1 MAGSE
6 PAQNIRPSK
15 EREAEER
22 RLIEAARSDPARF
35 ADVYEGYF
43 EQVYAYVAHRVR
55 HRDEAE
61 DLTAEVF
68 RKALASLP
76 RFKWRGAPFAAWLF
90 RIASNLIADRA
101 KRVAKEGSVSLDSGT
116 DPGSSPRVSKRVDAP
131 SRTVGLRPRSESGS
145 AQAQQKDLEDGD
157 RRAQLF
163 RLVDELEEDQRRG
176 VGMRFAEEK
185 SIREIGE
192 ALGRSEGAVKQ
203 LQFRALEN
211 LRMKLHHRGH
221 REEQ

>member
-15 EREAEER
+15 EREAKER
-22 RLIEAARSDPARF
+22 RLIEAAQSDPARF
-35 ADVYEGYF
+35 GEVYEHYF
-43 EQVYAYVAHRVR
+43 ALVYAYVTRRVR
-55 HRDEAE
+55 NRDEAE

-90 RIASNLIADRA
+90 RIASNMIADRS
-101 KRVAKEGSVSLDSGT
+101 KRVAREVSLDEAGAT
-116 DPGSSPRVSKRVDAP
+116 ERGSRAQISKGADT
-131 SRTVGLRPRSESGS
+131 S
-145 AQAQQKDLEDGD
+145 QQKDLEDSE
-157 RRAQLF
+157 RLALLF
-163 RLVDELEEDQRRG
+163 RLVDDLAEDQGR
-176 VGMRFAEEK
+176 VLVMRFAEEK
-185 SIREIGE
+185 SIREIAE

>member
-15 EREAEER
+15 EREAKER
-22 RLIEAARSDPARF
+22 RLIEAAQSDPARF
-35 ADVYEGYF
+35 GEVYEHYF
-43 EQVYAYVAHRVR
+43 ALVYAYVARRVR
-55 HRDEAE
+55 NRDEAE

-90 RIASNLIADRA
+90 RIASNMIADRS
-101 KRVAKEGSVSLDSGT
+101 KRVAREVPLDEAGATARSSSAQISKGT
-116 DPGSSPRVSKRVDAP
+116 DTS
-131 SRTVGLRPRSESGS
+131 
-145 AQAQQKDLEDGD
+145 QQEDLEDSE
-157 RRAQLF
+157 RRALLF
-163 RLVDELEEDQRRG
+163 RLVDELAEDQGR
-176 VGMRFAEEK
+176 VLLMRFAEEK
-185 SIREIGE
+185 SIREIAE

-211 LRMKLHHRGH
+211 LWMKFTTED

>member
-6 PAQNIRPSK
+6 PAQNVRPNK

-22 RLIEAARSDPARF
+22 RLIEAAQSDPARF
-35 ADVYEGYF
+35 ADVYENYF
-43 EQVYAYVAHRVR
+43 TLVYAYVARRVR
-55 HRDEAE
+55 NRDEAE

-90 RIASNLIADRA
+90 RIASNIIADRA
-101 KRVAKEGSVSLDSGT
+101 KRVAKEVNSEPSL
-116 DPGSSPRVSKRVDAP
+116 
-131 SRTVGLRPRSESGS
+131 TVGLLPRAASDLASGS
-145 AQAQQKDLEDGD
+145 ASAGASQQRDLEDSE
-157 RRAQLF
+157 RRALLF
-163 RLVDELEEDQRRG
+163 RLVDELAEDQCR
-176 VGMRFAEEK
+176 VLVMRFAEEK
-185 SIREIGE
+185 SIREIAE

-211 LRMKLHHRGH
+211 LRKRIHHRDTEEH
-221 REEQ
+221 RDYTEA

>member
-15 EREAEER
+15 EREAKER
-22 RLIEAARSDPARF
+22 RLIEAAQSDPARF
-35 ADVYEGYF
+35 GEVYEHYF
-43 EQVYAYVAHRVR
+43 ALVYAYVARRVR
-55 HRDEAE
+55 NRDEAE

-90 RIASNLIADRA
+90 RIASNMIADRS
-101 KRVAKEGSVSLDSGT
+101 KRVAREVSLD
-116 DPGSSPRVSKRVDAP
+116 
-131 SRTVGLRPRSESGS
+131 ESGATARGNS
-145 AQAQQKDLEDGD
+145 ALINKGADTSQQKDLEDSE
-157 RRAQLF
+157 RRALLF
-163 RLVDELEEDQRRG
+163 RLVDELAEDQGR
-176 VGMRFAEEK
+176 VLVMRFAEEK
-185 SIREIGE
+185 SIREIAE

-211 LRMKLHHRGH
+211 LRTKFHHRGH
-221 REEQ
+221 